1 MSEWL
6 NLTEDQ
12 RKRMEEAES
21 AEEKAAVIREA
32 VGEPRELSLEELEA
46 VSGGNQEV
54 VIPSTHEEIDAY
66 WDAVESYGKDNVLAA
81 TLLAYE
87 LKLIPWRASVND
99 HCTMYLSISSVAS
112 ERAMMH
118 RMLDGKKG

>member
-32 VGEPRELSLEELEA
+32 VGEPKELSLEELDV
-46 VSGGNQEV
+46 VSGGGNR
-54 VIPSTHEEIDAY
+54 
-66 WDAVESYGKDNVLAA
+66 W
-81 TLLAYE
+81 
-87 LKLIPWRASVND
+87 
-99 HCTMYLSISSVAS
+99 SS
-112 ERAMMH
+112 R
-118 RMLDGKKG
+118 RRTRR

>member
-32 VGEPRELSLEELEA
+32 VGEPRELGMEGMDA
-46 VSGGNQEV
+46 MSGGGQQV
-54 VIPSTHEEIDAY
+54 VIPPTHEEIDIY
-66 WDAVESYGKDNVLAA
+66 WNLVESYADGIELRAA
-81 TLLAYE
+81 LMAYQ
-87 LKLIPWRASVND
+87 LKLIPFVALPVD
-99 HCTMYLSISSVAS
+99 HCTSYFYDHSIAG
-112 ERAMMH
+112 ERAKMH
-118 RMLDGKKG
+118 RMLDAKQG